1 MLKEMSDIKHFLEK
15 ANINLLWE
23 VLLDELDVNENNIK
37 LIDKIKVIFTS
48 NMEHFV
54 ASVSKNINNKIKL
67 VELNKQFLSQII
79 LAVKKLLFSTN
90 SQMKK
95 ITIANEEI
103 NEPYKIEDI
112 HLSRQ
117 HEFES
122 QVEKKRV
129 DLEKFM
135 TPEKPKSLDFSD
147 KKKDGKITAMD
158 SLIAEKMAERELD
171 IHTTYTDYK
180 PDAWLK
186 STETSVKNDKQLKK
200 VSWTENVL
208 DLNVDLNQKED
219 SNSTSSIFNKLKKT
233 QDNVVDK
240 QYITQQS
247 IPLQDWADLN
257 NIVETQKTTPLTS
270 TQMTTQKTQMPPIQ
284 QSYNNETKDEI
295 SKINTKID
303 TLFDMMR
310 KLQETLD
317 KNNNITPFITLDI

>member
-1 MLKEMSDIKHFLEK
+1 MSDITHFLEK
-15 ANINLLWE
+15 ANMNLLWE

-37 LIDKIKVIFTS
+37 IIDKIKVIFTS

-54 ASVSKNINNKIKL
+54 TNVSKNTNNKIKL

-117 HEFES
+117 HNFES

-129 DLEKFM
+129 ELEKFM
-135 TPEKPKSLDFSD
+135 TPEKPKALDFSD

-171 IHTTYTDYK
+171 IHTTYSDYK
-180 PDAWLK
+180 PDTWLTP
-186 STETSVKNDKQLKK
+186 TETSVKNDKQLKK

-208 DLNVDLNQKED
+208 DLNVDLNLNQDED

-257 NIVETQKTTPLTS
+257 NVETQKTTPITS
-270 TQMTTQKTQMPPIQ
+270 TQMIPQKTQMPPIQ

-295 SKINTKID
+295 SKINIKID

-310 KLQETLD
+310 KLQETLEQ
-317 KNNNITPFITLDI
+317 K

>member
-1 MLKEMSDIKHFLEK
+1 MSDITHFLEK
-15 ANINLLWE
+15 ANMNLLWE
-23 VLLDELDVNENNIK
+23 VLLDELDVNCNNDK
-37 LIDKIKVIFTS
+37 LIDKIKIIFTT
-48 NMEHFV
+48 NVNHFV
-54 ASVSKNINNKIKL
+54 ASVSKDNNATKL

-117 HEFES
+117 HNFES

-129 DLEKFM
+129 ELEKFM
-135 TPEKPKSLDFSD
+135 TPEKPKALDFSD

-171 IHTTYTDYK
+171 IHTTYSDYK
-180 PDAWLK
+180 PDTWLTP
-186 STETSVKNDKQLKK
+186 TETSVKNDKQLKK

-208 DLNVDLNQKED
+208 DLNVDLNLNQDED

-257 NIVETQKTTPLTS
+257 NVETQKTTPITS
-270 TQMTTQKTQMPPIQ
+270 TQMIPQKTQMPPIQ

-295 SKINTKID
+295 SKINIKID

-310 KLQETLD
+310 KLQETLEQ
-317 KNNNITPFITLDI
+317 K

>member
-117 HEFES
+117 HNFES

-129 DLEKFM
+129 ELDKFM
-135 TPEKPKSLDFSD
+135 TPEKPKALDFSD

-180 PDAWLK
+180 PDTWLK
-186 STETSVKNDKQLKK
+186 PTETSIKNDKQLKK

>member
-1 MLKEMSDIKHFLEK
+1 MLEEMSDIKHFLEK
-15 ANINLLWE
+15 TNMNLLWE
-23 VLLDELDVNENNIK
+23 VLLDELDVNCNNDK
-37 LIDKIKVIFTS
+37 LIDKIKIIFTT
-48 NMEHFV
+48 NVNHFV
-54 ASVSKNINNKIKL
+54 ASVSKDNNATKL

-103 NEPYKIEDI
+103 NKPYKIEDI

-129 DLEKFM
+129 ELEKFM

-171 IHTTYTDYK
+171 IHITYTDYK
-180 PDAWLK
+180 PDTWLTP
-186 STETSVKNDKQLKK
+186 TETSVKNDKQLKK

-208 DLNVDLNQKED
+208 DLNVDLNLNQDED

-257 NIVETQKTTPLTS
+257 NVETQKTTPIMS
-270 TQMTTQKTQMPPIQ
+270 TQMIPQKTQMPPIQ

-295 SKINTKID
+295 SKINIKID

-310 KLQETLD
+310 KLQETLEQ
-317 KNNNITPFITLDI
+317 K

>member
-1 MLKEMSDIKHFLEK
+1 MSDIKHFLEK
-15 ANINLLWE
+15 TNMNLLWE
-23 VLLDELDVNENNIK
+23 VLLDELDVNCNNDK
-37 LIDKIKVIFTS
+37 LIDKIKIIFTT
-48 NMEHFV
+48 NVNHFV
-54 ASVSKNINNKIKL
+54 ASVSKDNNATKL

-103 NEPYKIEDI
+103 NKPYKIEDI

-129 DLEKFM
+129 ELEKFM

-171 IHTTYTDYK
+171 IHITYTDYK
-180 PDAWLK
+180 PDTWLTP
-186 STETSVKNDKQLKK
+186 TETSVKNDKQLKK

-208 DLNVDLNQKED
+208 DLNVDLNLNQDED

-257 NIVETQKTTPLTS
+257 NVETQKTTPIMS
-270 TQMTTQKTQMPPIQ
+270 TQMIPQKTQMPPIQ

-295 SKINTKID
+295 SKINIKID

-310 KLQETLD
+310 KLQETLEQ
-317 KNNNITPFITLDI
+317 K